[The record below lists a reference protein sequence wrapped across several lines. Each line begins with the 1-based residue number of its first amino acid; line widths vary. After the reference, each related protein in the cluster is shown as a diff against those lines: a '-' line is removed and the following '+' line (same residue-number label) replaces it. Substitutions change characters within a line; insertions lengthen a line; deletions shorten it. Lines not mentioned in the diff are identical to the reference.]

1 MPRLQSGESRQK
13 AKCREAGAESWEL
26 GVGSGKWE
34 VGSGKWEVGC
44 EVNAVIASR
53 FALLSRAGME
63 FRIFFARRDGL
74 PTVRQK
80 STNGKT
86 PRAGIGES
94 QRMAK
99 CHEPNLGI
107 LRVIFDEMPY
117 SPQNPEMLYMISLKR
132 LYLS

>member
-26 GVGSGKWE
+26 E
-34 VGSGKWEVGC
+34 VGSGEWGVGC
-44 EVNAVIASR
+44 EVSAVIASR

-63 FRIFFARRDGL
+63 FSLSFARRDCL
-74 PTVRQK
+74 LTVRQK
-80 STNGKT
+80 SAKGKT
-86 PRAGIGES
+86 PRAEIGES

>member
-1 MPRLQSGESRQK
+1 MIL
-13 AKCREAGAESWEL
+13 AAENLNSKF
-26 GVGSGKWE
+26 S
-34 VGSGKWEVGC
+34 
-44 EVNAVIASR
+44 
-53 FALLSRAGME
+53 LLSSNFSKAA
-63 FRIFFARRDGL
+63 F
-74 PTVRQK
+74 
-80 STNGKT
+80 GKM

>member
-26 GVGSGKWE
+26 E
-34 VGSGKWEVGC
+34 VGSGEWGVGC

-86 PRAGIGES
+86 PRAEIGES

-99 CHEPNLGI
+99 CHEPKSGI
-107 LRVIFDEMPY
+107 LWEIFDEMPY
-117 SPQNPEMLYMISLKR
+117 SPQNPEMLYMISLKI